1 MGVKT
6 AKNHPQTP
14 PVTLSVTSSPETYD
28 YHEND
33 NVSFPLSLA
42 NNFIDLTLQIG
53 TEMFIILDLWEG
65 SSLYIKRVTK
75 EAYE

>member
-33 NVSFPLSLA
+33 NVSFPLSL
-42 NNFIDLTLQIG
+42 DTTPQRSHLLGVMRPVWLKT
-53 TEMFIILDLWEG
+53 TESEERL
-65 SSLYIKRVTK
+65 SLKKKKI
-75 EAYE
+75 